1 MKKNSE
7 DKLKDAFAGESQAHV
22 RYLNFAERAEKDGRA
37 NVARLFQAAAFSE
50 QIHAGNHL
58 RALDGVQ
65 TTGTNLQG
73 AISGETFE
81 VEEMYPAYMAV
92 AEAEGEKK
100 AVRSMDW
107 ALQAE
112 RVHAA
117 LFTRAKQSV
126 EAGQDLEAAPIWVCS
141 TCGFTMED
149 EMPDVCP
156 VCGAR
161 HEKFRAF

>member
-1 MKKNSE
+1 MKKISE

-22 RYLNFAERAEKDGRA
+22 RYLNFAERAEKDGHA

-58 RALDGVQ
+58 RALDGIQ
-65 TTGTNLQG
+65 TTVANLEG
-73 AISGETFE
+73 AIGGETFE
-81 VEEMYPAYMAV
+81 VEEMYPAYKAV

-117 LFTRAKQSV
+117 LFTRAKQTV
-126 EAGQDLEAAPIWVCS
+126 EAGKDLEAAPIWVCS
-141 TCGFTMED
+141 VCGFTMED

-161 HEKFRAF
+161 HEKFRSF

>member
-1 MKKNSE
+1 MKKISE

-50 QIHAGNHL
+50 QVHAGNHL
-58 RALDGVQ
+58 RALDGIQSTAV
-65 TTGTNLQG
+65 NLEG
-73 AISGETFE
+73 AIAGETFE
-81 VEEMYPAYMAV
+81 VEEMYPAYKAV

-100 AVRSMDW
+100 ALRSMDW

-117 LFTRAKQSV
+117 LFTRAKQAV
-126 EAGQDLEAAPIWVCS
+126 GAGEDLEAAPIWVCS
-141 TCGFTMED
+141 VCGFTMED
-149 EMPDVCP
+149 EMPDICP